1 MQYAFS
7 PFSISIMQKYNLLKM
22 LNVTDSILWVR
33 DIVNTVW
40 VKLFI
45 LVQQAFLMDSYPW
58 EPRFLTQVVLFPFGF
73 LLYAMIA
80 L

>member
-1 MQYAFS
+1 MGKGYS
-7 PFSISIMQKYNLLKM
+7 RYSMSE
-22 LNVTDSILWVR
+22 V
-33 DIVNTVW
+33 
-40 VKLFI
+40 I

>member
-1 MQYAFS
+1 MGKGYSQYS
-7 PFSISIMQKYNLLKM
+7 
-22 LNVTDSILWVR
+22 R
-33 DIVNTVW
+33 